1 MVASVVGSV
10 VAVRVVDL
18 GSMVAT
24 RVVDLD
30 PALDLNLYLCV
41 FEP

>member
-1 MVASVVGSV
+1 MVSMVGFV

-18 GSMVAT
+18 GSAVVA

-30 PALDLNLYLCV
+30 PALDLDLDLCV